1 MGSLTIIR
9 TKDQLAISTG
19 GAFTALDEVGSATV
33 STAAVIPSGVSKIV
47 NIQISATNDAAEET
61 LPVVLL
67 SGNAL
72 PGGDTYALG
81 AGIGASP
88 TGNSNYTS
96 FDSRPLLW
104 PSCSPCSRYGSSS
117 PARSLCC
124 PDRVRPSLY
133 WRALLRHER
142 RNHGRIRDKPSDHV
156 IIHQWQRL
164 YFGYNRFHTRP
175 N

>member
-96 FDSRPLLW
+96 FDSDIDVISGNSITISATSLDATTFTLAVLLTM
-104 PSCSPCSRYGSSS
+104 
-117 PARSLCC
+117 
-124 PDRVRPSLY
+124 
-133 WRALLRHER
+133 
-142 RNHGRIRDKPSDHV
+142 
-156 IIHQWQRL
+156 Q
-164 YFGYNRFHTRP
+164 
-175 N
+175 

>member
-9 TKDQLAISTG
+9 TKDQLGITTP

-47 NIQISATNDAAEET
+47 NVQISAVNDGAEET
-61 LPVVLL
+61 LPVVLF

-81 AGIGASP
+81 AGMGASN

-96 FDSRPLLW
+96 FDSDIDVI
-104 PSCSPCSRYGSSS
+104 SGN
-117 PARSLCC
+117 SLTISAT
-124 PDRVRPSLY
+124 SLD
-133 WRALLRHER
+133 AATFSIAVL
-142 RNHGRIRDKPSDHV
+142 V
-156 IIHQWQRL
+156 TMQ
-164 YFGYNRFHTRP
+164 
-175 N
+175 